1 VRTIPDGFEVHHS
14 LVVTQAMTVDFEVAG
29 DDKLGALHPVYATY
43 WMAKHMELVSRK
55 IILPYLEEHEE
66 GIGYRV
72 EVDHLASAL
81 PGMRVDVTG
90 VFERQV
96 GNRVHV
102 ACSAVSELGDVI
114 GRGATVQ
121 VILSRTR
128 LDDNLAA
135 LRHRWDSHLADVH
148 RADTRA
154 GGER

>member
-1 VRTIPDGFEVHHS
+1 MLTIPDGFETHHS
-14 LVVTQAMTVDFEVAG
+14 LVVTQAMTVDFEVVG
-29 DDKLGALHPVYATY
+29 DDRLGALHPVYATY

-102 ACSAVSELGDVI
+102 GCSAVSELGDVI

-121 VILSRTR
+121 VILSKTR
-128 LDDNLAA
+128 LEDNLTTLQGRWASHQSGA
-135 LRHRWDSHLADVH
+135 RH
-148 RADTRA
+148 
-154 GGER
+154 GGES